1 MIASSRERL
10 LERLRPDDVV
20 LDIGGWAD
28 PFGRADM
35 VLDLMPYE
43 TRGMYE
49 RMGWVEP
56 RDEEERFS
64 AETWVQR
71 DICDKEPYPYEDKS
85 IDFVICS
92 QTLEDIRDPIWV
104 CSEMN
109 RIAKAGYI
117 EVPSR
122 LEEQSW
128 GVAGE
133 FAGWPH
139 HRWLIEVDGSNIEF
153 VLKLHS
159 LHARADHHFPRG
171 FADRLT
177 AEERVEILWWEGGFG
192 FSERVILEEEES
204 DRYLGAFVSRELS
217 ARGAPEP
224 APESDGLASRLRGL
238 YARGR
243 SRIAGER

>member
-1 MIASSRERL
+1 MMLASSRERL

-28 PFGRADM
+28 PFERADM

-43 TRGMYE
+43 TRWMYE

-56 RDEEERFS
+56 RDEPERFS
-64 AETWVQR
+64 ADTWVRR
-71 DICDKEPYPYEDKS
+71 DICDKEPYPYDDKS

-92 QTLEDIRDPIWV
+92 QTLEDIRDPLWV

-133 FAGWPH
+133 FAGWGH
-139 HRWLIEVDGSNIEF
+139 HRWLIEVNGSNIEF

-171 FADRLT
+171 FVDRLT
-177 AEERVEILWWEGGFG
+177 
-192 FSERVILEEEES
+192 
-204 DRYLGAFVSRELS
+204 
-217 ARGAPEP
+217 PE
-224 APESDGLASRLRGL
+224 
-238 YARGR
+238 
-243 SRIAGER
+243 